1 LYRTPAFNTALQQ
14 LSYDY
19 GCTPEAFMTERNSAF
34 PAVNSPYRR
43 KITAAPPAFT
53 IAAFGKG
60 AVIAAS
66 ERLLPFAYDIIE
78 RFPYGA
84 ENIFSSPCLTLI
96 TDMLR
101 REGYRVG
108 QSIQLCPKGSFRHHM
123 LEFSQF
129 GISLRIYNE
138 SEIKRL
144 LYPLPGFD
152 NALSKKDGPRT
163 DVIAVCAVKDNRI
176 IAAAGASNDSELMWQ
191 VGIDV
196 LPEFR
201 EMGIGSTLISLITDE
216 ITNLGKLPYYG
227 LIPGN
232 IASLNTALACG
243 YAPVFTEFY
252 TL

>member
-1 LYRTPAFNTALQQ
+1 LY
-14 LSYDY
+14 
-19 GCTPEAFMTERNSAF
+19 PEAFQSVT
-34 PAVNSPYRR
+34 
-43 KITAAPPAFT
+43 
-53 IAAFGKG
+53 FGKG
-60 AVIAAS
+60 AVIS
-66 ERLLPFAYDIIE
+66 VPERFKPFADDIIA
-78 RFPYGA
+78 RFPYGG
-84 ENIFSSPCLTLI
+84 ENVFSVPSLTLI
-96 TDMLR
+96 SDMLR
-101 REGYRVG
+101 WEGYRVS

-129 GISLRIYNE
+129 GISLRIYDEND
-138 SEIKRL
+138 IKRL
-144 LYPLPGFD
+144 LYPLSGFD
-152 NALSKKDGPRT
+152 NALSRKNGART
-163 DVIAVCAVKDNRI
+163 DVIAACAIKDNRV

-201 EMGIGSTLISLITDE
+201 EMGIGSTLISILTDE
-216 ITNLGKLPYYG
+216 IVSLGKLPYYG